1 MTKQNMERAS
11 VDVGLIMIAY
21 NLRRLINIVG
31 LNAFMKWALQQ
42 VYYFL
47 KSMVLLEAKLA
58 SRKVLILFPNNISFN
73 FQVCLKPLYLRLN

>member
-11 VDVGLIMIAY
+11 ADVGLIMIAY
-21 NLRRLINIVG
+21 NLRRLINIIG
-31 LNAFMKWALQQ
+31 LKTLMKWALQQ
-42 VYYFL
+42 AYYFL

-73 FQVCLKPLYLRLN
+73 FQVCLKPL